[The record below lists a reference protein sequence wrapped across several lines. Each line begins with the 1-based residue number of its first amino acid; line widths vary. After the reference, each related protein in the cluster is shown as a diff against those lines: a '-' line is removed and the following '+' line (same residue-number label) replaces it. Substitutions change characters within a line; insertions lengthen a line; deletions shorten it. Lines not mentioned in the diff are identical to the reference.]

1 MNLKQLLFLKGAGD
15 SGRELSFTYT
25 LGAYIERFGS
35 DPYVRTACS
44 PFVSSNPNKYVA
56 GYVVNQEYYTIQN
69 KLQDGIDK
77 YPIRFGDANKII
89 LDVPDYIRATVFFVT
104 SLEKTGGYAK
114 FIDGDIN
121 PYDSNVP
128 FGKREIVIPE
138 GADSFGFSLFYPDGL
153 ITDDIM
159 KSIKVKAIKADWI
172 ERLITGN
179 PVSFMPNAERNL
191 LKFDV
196 PLICSQSGSGD
207 PSPSNVRPITGYSGI
222 DISHFSTNEVVATA
236 AESTSNGLNW
246 KVTADGTVIYNGKP
260 TAYSGRNVGN
270 YYVKG
275 NETIHCYLLGDIDN
289 IKFDDAMIFDE
300 SGTRLATVS
309 SGWSGKKTPQNQGT
323 LDLSEYPTAYRVQI
337 TVCRNQNNV
346 DMNGVCIPVVG
357 ENLSIP
363 NSYNIAFPAL
373 GKNLIDDSIKYQ
385 YSNYTVAV
393 GNEYDFTIPLSEGSY
408 TISADFLNGANY
420 GAYIREKN
428 DNANTELWYSGSGIS
443 KKTFTIPKDGLYR
456 LWFYSGA
463 GADADNVVHVQIER
477 AINTLQNKTAV
488 RGATSIYI
496 GQDTADA
503 YPNHLVAGTVY
514 SMAYECDGTNTPQIY
529 IQENGGSAVLAGNR
543 KQFTFSPGKTG
554 DYRMYVYVQGGVTS
568 VTNFQLSTVTEY
580 EPYNNTVYGGTLDV
594 ATGVLTLTH
603 AYRKYVGASSEQWYD
618 NSSHP
623 GCFVTQWA
631 EVKNKGVTMCN
642 VSPANNNAG
651 DFPAYGYVYNQNSS
665 DNVRTHIVD
674 EALTVSQ
681 FKSWLA
687 EHPLELVCSL
697 INSVTVQLDP
707 VTIQTL
713 IGTNTIWTN
722 TNGSNTIKYLKKEG

>member
-1 MNLKQLLFLKGAGD
+1 MNLKQLLFLKYA
-15 SGRELSFTYT
+15 SGSRELSFTYT

-44 PFVSSNPNKYVA
+44 PFTGSSPNKYAA
-56 GYVVNQEYYTIQN
+56 GYVTNQEYYTIQN
-69 KLQDGIDK
+69 KLQDEVNK

-89 LDVPDYIRATVFFVT
+89 LDVPDYIRATAFFVT

-121 PYDSNVP
+121 PYDQGIP
-128 FGKREIVIPE
+128 LGKREIVIPE

-159 KSIKVKAIKADWI
+159 KSIKVKAVKADWI

-179 PVSFMPNAERNL
+179 PVSFTPNAERDL

-196 PLICSQSGSGD
+196 PLTYSQSGSGD

-222 DISHFSTNEVVATA
+222 GISHFSTNEVVATA

-260 TAYSGRNVGN
+260 TAYSGRKVGN

-323 LDLSEYPTAYRVQI
+323 LDLSEYHTAYRVEI

-357 ENLSIP
+357 EDLSIP
-363 NSYNIAFPAL
+363 VSYNISFPAL

-385 YSNYTVAV
+385 YASGTLAI
-393 GNEYDFTIPLSEGSY
+393 GNQYDFTIPLKAGTY
-408 TISADFLNGANY
+408 TLSVEFLNGAHY
-420 GAYIREKN
+420 GAFYREQN
-428 DNANTELWYSGSGIS
+428 DGSASTIWSSDSEYSSLS
-443 KKTFTIPKDGLYR
+443 FTIPKDGMYR
-456 LWFYSGA
+456 LWLYKAA
-463 GADADNVVHVQIER
+463 GAPAENVGHCQLER
-477 AINTLQNKTAV
+477 AINMLQNKTAV

-496 GQDTADA
+496 GQDTADV

-514 SMAYECDGTNTPQIY
+514 SMSYECDGTRSPQVY
-529 IQENGGSAVLAGNR
+529 IQENGESAVLAGNG
-543 KQFTFSPGKTG
+543 KQFAFSPAKTG
-554 DYRMYVYVQGGVTS
+554 DYRMYVYVQDGVTS
-568 VTNFQLSTVTEY
+568 VTNFQLSTATNY
-580 EPYNNTVYGGTLDV
+580 EPYINTVYGGTLDV
-594 ATGVLTLTH
+594 TTGVLTLTH
-603 AYRKYVGASSEQWYD
+603 AYRKYVGASGEQWYD

-631 EVKNKGVTMCN
+631 EVKNKGVTACN
-642 VSPANNNAG
+642 MSPANNNSG
-651 DFPAYGYVYNQNSS
+651 DFPSFGYVYNQNSS
-665 DNVRTHIVD
+665 YNIRTHLVD

-687 EHPLELVCSL
+687 EHPFELVCPL
-697 INSVTVQLDP
+697 INPVTVQLDP